1 MSRTIASALAL
12 GAWGAASVLGGG
24 APAHAQEPAIT
35 APAEA
40 QSAFD
45 AALARD
51 AEIAGAEAELKAAQ
65 MRARSVGVILEGAPS
80 VNFSYR
86 NDRGGAGLGYREF
99 EAEVSAPIFLPG
111 ERGAAQRAAIAQRD
125 AALAR
130 LKLARLDLAS
140 RVRTAWWNRERAKVS
155 LQIARRQAA
164 DATELGA
171 ATQRLT
177 EAGVQARLDLVQVEA
192 LTAEAEAA
200 AIAAE
205 TDFDA
210 ADAAWLVLVG
220 DGSFVFADVPI
231 PGDAGT
237 TGHPL
242 LGLRR
247 AEQSYGEAEAQRAAL
262 AGFPSPEIG
271 LLARR
276 ERGAFGQAE
285 DDIFGVRVRVP
296 LGRDPGTGAEV
307 ADARAIATRARAALA
322 QDERN
327 LESKLASARARLDAA
342 ERTRAATQRRQA
354 SLAEALALAERGR
367 REGALGFIEFLRA
380 KSALADAERIAAL
393 AVIERAFAQSDLA
406 QALGIL
412 P

>member
-24 APAHAQEPAIT
+24 TPAHAQEPAIT

-65 MRARSVGVILEGAPS
+65 MRARSVGLILEGAPS
-80 VNFSYR
+80 ANLSYR
-86 NDRGGAGLGYREF
+86 DDRGGAGLGYREY

-111 ERGAAQRAAIAQRD
+111 ERGAAERAAIAQRD
-125 AALAR
+125 AAQAR
-130 LKLARLDLAS
+130 LELARLDLAS
-140 RVRTAWWNRERAKVS
+140 RLRAAWWDRERAQAS
-155 LQIARRQAA
+155 LRIARRQAA
-164 DATELGA
+164 DAAELAA
-171 ATQRLT
+171 ATRRLT
-177 EAGVQARLDLVQVEA
+177 DAGVQARLDLVQVEA

-205 TDFDA
+205 TDFEA
-210 ADAAWLVLVG
+210 ADTTWRALVG
-220 DGSFVFADVPI
+220 EVAPVFADITAPTEAQLT
-231 PGDAGT
+231 D
-237 TGHPL
+237 HPL
-242 LGLRR
+242 LRLRR
-247 AEQSYGEAEAQRAAL
+247 AEQAYGEAAAQRAAL

-271 LLARR
+271 LMARR
-276 ERGAFGQAE
+276 ERSAFGQAE
-285 DDIFGVRVRVP
+285 DDSFGVRIRVP
-296 LGRDPGTGAEV
+296 LGRDPGTSAAAAE
-307 ADARAIATRARAALA
+307 ARAIASRARAALT
-322 QDERN
+322 QDQRV
-327 LESKLASARARLDAA
+327 LEGRLASARSRLTAS
-342 ERTRAATQRRQA
+342 ERTLAAAQRRQA
-354 SLAEALALAERGR
+354 SLTGALSLAERGR

-380 KSALADAERIAAL
+380 RSALAEAERAAAL
-393 AVIERAFAQSDLA
+393 AVIERASAQSDLA